1 MHTLIYR
8 KSDFIYGVKEMKL
21 KSHQIQ
27 KIINTFIQ
35 EKSIGIVV
43 KITKH
48 SKNTI
53 KKYLRQKI
61 GMKTQVIII
70 GIIALFMC
78 AGLSGCSSL
87 TSDKDKFVGTW
98 KASNGVTSVLFSDGT
113 CTVASISG
121 TWQIKDKMVV
131 IVLANLPTQS
141 TFSYAFSNDDKT
153 LTLTEVATGIST
165 VYTKQ

>member
-1 MHTLIYR
+1 M
-8 KSDFIYGVKEMKL
+8 EL

-27 KIINTFIQ
+27 RIIDTFIQ
-35 EKSIGIVV
+35 EKLIGKVV
-43 KITKH
+43 KITKYRR
-48 SKNTI
+48 NNV
-53 KKYLRQKI
+53 KYLRQKI

-70 GIIALFMC
+70 GIVALFMC
-78 AGLSGCSSL
+78 AGLSGCNSL
-87 TSDKDKFVGTW
+87 SSDKDKFVGTW

-113 CTVASISG
+113 CTVASVSG
-121 TWQIKDKMVV
+121 TWQIKDKMLV

-153 LTLTEVATGIST
+153 VTLTEVATGIST